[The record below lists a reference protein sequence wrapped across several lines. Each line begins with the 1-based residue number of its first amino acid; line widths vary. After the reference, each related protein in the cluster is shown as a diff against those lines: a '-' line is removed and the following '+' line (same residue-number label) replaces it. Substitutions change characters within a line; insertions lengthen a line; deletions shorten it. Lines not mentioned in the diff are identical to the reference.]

1 MSEAV
6 SDTTIENYKGLLQHY
21 CQKRALG
28 DLVYKTDQRGT
39 PSEPSWIVTVKY
51 GETTYTTPAPIRGSK
66 RWAEKVAA
74 KQVLEQIGSHQE
86 AFLAGGSESRSRQGD
101 SVETTEM
108 WEEPTEVSSIEDPLY
123 VPTEL
128 VTTALGIA
136 NHRLAGL
143 QRGTRYRDSA
153 ESKQGNQAFAQHL
166 AELTMQI
173 VREVANAAEVAG
185 VKFGNTA
192 RPESEELGCIS
203 QERNK

>member
-1 MSEAV
+1 MSEVV

-28 DLVYKTDQRGT
+28 DLIYQTDQRGT
-39 PSEPSWIVTVKY
+39 ANEPSWIVTVKY
-51 GETTYTTPAPIRGSK
+51 GETIYTTPAPIQGSK
-66 RWAEKVAA
+66 RWAEKIAA
-74 KQVLEQIGSHQE
+74 KQVLEQIESHQE
-86 AFLAGGSESRSRQGD
+86 AFLAGGSESQSHQVN

-108 WEEPTEVSSIEDPLY
+108 QEQAREVSSPDPLY

-143 QRGTRYRDSA
+143 QRGTRYRDSV
-153 ESKQGNQAFAQHL
+153 ESKQGNKMFAEHL

-173 VREVANAAEVAG
+173 VREVADAAEVAG
-185 VKFGNTA
+185 VKFGNTSQ
-192 RPESEELGCIS
+192 PESADFGNMS
-203 QERNK
+203 KERNK

>member
-6 SDTTIENYKGLLQHY
+6 SDTTVENYKGLLQQY
-21 CQKRALG
+21 CQQRALG
-28 DLVYKTDQRGT
+28 DLIYETDQQGT
-39 PSEPSWIVTVKY
+39 SNEPSWTVTVKY

-66 RWAEKVAA
+66 RWAEKMAA
-74 KQVLEQIGSHQE
+74 KQVLEQIESHQE
-86 AFLAGGSESRSRQGD
+86 AFLAGN
-101 SVETTEM
+101 SVDAAETHEQAK
-108 WEEPTEVSSIEDPLY
+108 EVSPPEPLY

-128 VTTALGIA
+128 VTTVLGIA

-173 VREVANAAEVAG
+173 VREVANAAEASG
-185 VKFGNTA
+185 VKFGDKSQ
-192 RPESEELGCIS
+192 PESDEVGSIS
-203 QERNK
+203 KGRMNNV

>member
-28 DLVYKTDQRGT
+28 DLIYHTDQRGT
-39 PSEPSWIVTVKY
+39 ANEPSWIVTVKY
-51 GETTYTTPAPIRGSK
+51 GETTHTTSAPIRGSK
-66 RWAEKVAA
+66 RLAEQMAA
-74 KQVLEQIGSHQE
+74 KQVLEQIESYQE
-86 AFLAGGSESRSRQGD
+86 TFLAGGSESQSHRGD
-101 SVETTEM
+101 SVETAEM
-108 WEEPTEVSSIEDPLY
+108 QEQATEVSSSDLLY

-128 VTTALGIA
+128 VTAALGVA

-143 QRGTRYRDSA
+143 QRGTRYRDSV
-153 ESKQGNQAFAQHL
+153 ESKRGNQAFAQHL

-173 VREVANAAEVAG
+173 VREVANAAEAAG
-185 VKFGNTA
+185 VKYGDTSQ
-192 RPESEELGCIS
+192 PESEELGSIS

>member
-1 MSEAV
+1 MSEAISNTAV
-6 SDTTIENYKGLLQHY
+6 ENYKGILQQY

-28 DLVYKTDQRGT
+28 DLTYETNQQGT
-39 PSEPSWIVTVKY
+39 PNEPSWIVTVKY

-66 RWAEKVAA
+66 RWAEQMAA
-74 KQVLEQIGSHQE
+74 KQALEQIESRQE
-86 AFLAGGSESRSRQGD
+86 AFLAGCSESRSHQGD
-101 SVETTEM
+101 AVETTEM
-108 WEEPTEVSSIEDPLY
+108 HEQSTEVSSPEPLY

-143 QRGTRYRDSA
+143 QRGTRYRDSV

-173 VREVANAAEVAG
+173 VREIANAAEASD
-185 VKFGNTA
+185 VKFGDTLQ
-192 RPESEELGCIS
+192 PESDE
-203 QERNK
+203 

>member
-6 SDTTIENYKGLLQHY
+6 SDTTVENYKGLLQQY
-21 CQKRALG
+21 CQQRALG
-28 DLVYKTDQRGT
+28 DLIYETDQQGT
-39 PSEPSWIVTVKY
+39 SNEPSWTVTVKY

-66 RWAEKVAA
+66 RWAEKMAA
-74 KQVLEQIGSHQE
+74 KQVLEQIESHQE
-86 AFLAGGSESRSRQGD
+86 AFLAGN
-101 SVETTEM
+101 SVDAAETHKQAK
-108 WEEPTEVSSIEDPLY
+108 EVSPPEPLY

-173 VREVANAAEVAG
+173 VREVATAAEASG
-185 VKFGNTA
+185 VKFGDKSQ
-192 RPESEELGCIS
+192 PESDEVGSIS
-203 QERNK
+203 KGRMNNV